1 MPYIANT
8 DNDRRTMLEAIGVD
22 SVDALWQQA
31 QVLEPSPDFP
41 SISNGQ
47 SEYEVTRFLSALAA
61 RNRPDLI
68 CFAGGGFYE
77 HFIPAA
83 ISHIVERGEFLTAY
97 TPYQAEASQ
106 GTLQAIYEY
115 QSAICRLTQMAVS
128 NASLY
133 DGGTAL
139 FEAILMALR
148 KGRGGKI
155 LLAGSLNPVYRR
167 MIDCAAAHLGGEIV
181 VTEDAPPLQV
191 AQELRSHLDR
201 QTAAVVIPYPD
212 FFGAVF
218 DWSSLVGEAGNLGVT
233 TICSCYP
240 MALSLVTPPGAMGF
254 DIVTG
259 EGQSLGSALAFG
271 GPYLGFMAS
280 TPEFMRR
287 MPGRIV
293 GRSRDGKG
301 KPGFVLTLQAREQ
314 HIRREKATS
323 NICTNESLLALRAV
337 VYLSLLGKT
346 GFRRMGQLCAAKAV
360 YAKDRLEEIPGVRA
374 VEHGGFFNEFVIEL
388 PSSAEDLVA
397 RVMQRGF
404 LAGVPL
410 GLFFPARK
418 HQLLVAVTELRTR
431 AEIDGF
437 ARAMKEAL

>member
-8 DNDRRTMLEAIGVD
+8 DHDRRVMLEAIGVE
-22 SVDALWQQA
+22 SMDALWQQA
-31 QVLEPSPDFP
+31 QVFESPPDLQ
-41 SISNGQ
+41 SIPDGQ
-47 SEYEVTRFLSALAA
+47 SECEVTRRLSGLAA
-61 RNRPDLI
+61 RNGPDLV

-148 KGRGGKI
+148 KGRGEKI
-155 LLAGSLNPVYRR
+155 LVAGSLNPLYRQ
-167 MIDCAAAHLGGEIV
+167 MITCAGAHLDGEIL
-181 VTEDAPPLQV
+181 VTADAPPSQV
-191 AQELRSHLDR
+191 AEELRAQLDR
-201 QTAAVVIPYPD
+201 ETAAVVIQYPD
-212 FFGAVF
+212 FFGALF
-218 DWSSLVGEAGNLGVT
+218 DWRGLVAEARDLGAT

-240 MALSLVTPPGAMGF
+240 MALSLVKPPGAMGF

-259 EGQSLGSALAFG
+259 EGQSLGSPLAFG

-280 TPEFMRR
+280 TDAFMRR
-287 MPGRIV
+287 LPGRIV
-293 GRSRDGKG
+293 GRTRDGKG
-301 KPGFVLTLQAREQ
+301 NPGFVLTLQAREQ

-337 VYLSLLGKT
+337 VYLSLLGKS
-346 GFRRMGQLCAAKAV
+346 GFRRVGQLCAAKAV
-360 YAKDRLEEIPGVRA
+360 YARDSLEAISGVKA
-374 VEHGGFFNEFVIEL
+374 VDAGGFFNEFVVEL
-388 PSSAEDLVA
+388 PSSAEELVA
-397 RVMQRGF
+397 HLMAKGF
-404 LAGVPL
+404 VAGVPL
-410 GLFFPARK
+410 GLFFPNRQ
-418 HQLLVAVTELRTR
+418 HQLLVAATELRTR
-431 AEIDGF
+431 AEID
-437 ARAMKEAL
+437 ALAQAVKEAL

>member
-8 DNDRRTMLEAIGVD
+8 DDDRRAMLEAIGVE
-22 SVDALWQQA
+22 SMEALWQGA
-31 QVLEPSPDFP
+31 QVFEPSPDLHAIP
-41 SISNGQ
+41 DRQ
-47 SEYEVTRFLSALAA
+47 SEFEVTRRLSSLAA
-61 RNRPDLI
+61 RNRSDLV

-115 QSAICRLTQMAVS
+115 QSAICRLTEMAVS

-148 KGRGGKI
+148 KGRGEKI
-155 LLAGSLNPVYRR
+155 LLAGSLNPLYRQ
-167 MIDCAAAHLGGEIV
+167 MIACASAHLGGEVV
-181 VTEDAPPLQV
+181 VTADAPPTQV
-191 AQELRSHLDR
+191 AQELRAHLDR
-201 QTAAVVIPYPD
+201 NTAAVVIQYPD
-212 FFGAVF
+212 FFGALF
-218 DWSSLVGEAGNLGVT
+218 DWCDLVGEAQELGAT
-233 TICSCYP
+233 TICACYP
-240 MALSLVTPPGAMGF
+240 VALSLVTPPGAMGF

-259 EGQSLGSALAFG
+259 EGQSLGSPLAFG
-271 GPYLGFMAS
+271 GPYLGFIAS
-280 TPEFMRR
+280 TREFMRR

-293 GRSRDGKG
+293 GRTRDGRG
-301 KPGFVLTLQAREQ
+301 KTGFVLTLQAREQ

-337 VYLSLLGKT
+337 IYLSLLGKG
-346 GFRRMGQLCAAKAV
+346 GFRRVGQLCNAKAV
-360 YAKDRLEEIPGVRA
+360 YARNRLETISGVEF
-374 VEHGGFFNEFVIEL
+374 VDPNGFFNEFAIEL
-388 PSSAEDLVA
+388 PVSAEDLVA
-397 RVMQRGF
+397 HLMQKGF

-410 GLFFPARK
+410 GLFFPGRK
-418 HQLLVAVTELRTR
+418 RQLLVAVTELRTR
-431 AEIDGF
+431 AEID
-437 ARAMKEAL
+437 ALAQAVKEAL